1 MSETQA
7 RPRPHSGGQQPGQR
21 RGRIGGWRALC
32 LSLLLLYAGGFCAY
46 LLVSL
51 EMGKAEQLA
60 PRPLG
65 VVFTGAPGRL
75 EFGADLLRK
84 GQIERLFVSGVGRQT
99 EQAELARSLGLPPPL
114 ADCCF
119 ALGYEATSTR
129 GNFCEV
135 QDLSATGW
143 PRAADTPAY
152 LVSSYYHLPRI
163 ALMRRRFWP
172 GRDVQLIAASPPTWR
187 KVPHLAALR
196 TLAIEYNKLL
206 ITPLWLALGPR
217 ASCYLG

>member
-1 MSETQA
+1 
-7 RPRPHSGGQQPGQR
+7 
-21 RGRIGGWRALC
+21 
-32 LSLLLLYAGGFCAY
+32 
-46 LLVSL
+46 
-51 EMGKAEQLA
+51 
-60 PRPLG
+60 
-65 VVFTGAPGRL
+65 
-75 EFGADLLRK
+75 LLRE
-84 GQIERLFVSGVGRQT
+84 GQIERLFVSGVGRHT
-99 EQAELARSLGLPPPL
+99 DKIELARSLGLPSPL

-172 GRDVQLIAASPPTWR
+172 GRDVQLIAASQPTWR

-217 ASCYLG
+217 ASCYLS